1 MSAPRYAVVVLVD
14 EPKPNAH
21 SYGYATAGWVA
32 APVVGA
38 LVQRMAPLMGISP
51 IPDDSPLAQ
60 NPLVAMVADYD
71 SAASK
76 KAKSNVIQA
85 AAPAPSSSTTDSPAA
100 ETNDGDAPLVFKA
113 KPFGATPVSAT
124 NNDVTTP
131 PAPEAPLETEGMPLA
146 VE

>member
-1 MSAPRYAVVVLVD
+1 MAVFVAAFPMSAPRYAVVVLVD

-38 LVQRMAPLMGISP
+38 LVQRMAPLMGLSP
-51 IPDDSPLAQ
+51 IPDDSPVAQ

-76 KAKSNVIQA
+76 KARSIA
-85 AAPAPSSSTTDSPAA
+85 IPATLPVPESDDDEGPAI
-100 ETNDGDAPLVFKA
+100 TA
-113 KPFGATPVSAT
+113 KPFGATPISAT
-124 NNDVTTP
+124 DSDVTTP
-131 PAPEAPLETEGMPLA
+131 PQLKDGAAEDEGMPLA
-146 VE
+146 AE

>member
-1 MSAPRYAVVVLVD
+1 
-14 EPKPNAH
+14 
-21 SYGYATAGWVA
+21 VA
-32 APVVGA
+32 APIVGA

-76 KAKSNVIQA
+76 KAKSKVI
-85 AAPAPSSSTTDSPAA
+85 PATVPIDS
-100 ETNDGDAPLVFKA
+100 DGEPIMKA
-113 KPFGATPVSAT
+113 KPFGATPVSAKG
-124 NNDVTTP
+124 DGVTMPPDDTP
-131 PAPEAPLETEGMPLA
+131 VADEGIPLA

>member
-1 MSAPRYAVVVLVD
+1 MALFVAAFPMHDPRYAVVVLVD

-51 IPDDSPLAQ
+51 IPDESPLAQ

-76 KAKSNVIQA
+76 KAKSKVIPVA
-85 AAPAPSSSTTDSPAA
+85 
-100 ETNDGDAPLVFKA
+100 APLVDSNGDPIMKA
-113 KPFGATPVSAT
+113 KPFAATPVSAT
-124 NNDVTTP
+124 GNDLTTP
-131 PAPEAPLETEGMPLA
+131 TAAESGAAESEGIPLA